1 MEIKSLHDFLQVNIS
16 QGNFTHTSLNGGKYF
31 IKQEDFETFYKLYY
45 ESVFEDRDKQYLSE
59 KNTHIGCMRIDFD
72 FIYEK
77 EIKTHQHT
85 QEQVL
90 NFVKAY
96 IEQIKQYLVIPNQFD
111 IFIMEKRIPTLDVKK
126 NKMKSGI
133 HIIIPKIN
141 TTSLVEQS
149 IRRNLLKYMPDY
161 FQGLPLTE
169 TWEKIYDEAVI
180 KRSVN
185 WMLYGSRKSDLNSK
199 PYEIKY
205 VIQYENQEFTIKKI
219 PEITSSLIKELSI
232 RRDDSEETS
241 LTEKG
246 QQMYSGIQQEP
257 RISGGRAVTPARG
270 RPAVRGDPSS
280 RNSSPQQRIRKE
292 LDPDEKQ
299 YIKDHTLNL
308 NSDRYSVYSE
318 WINVGQCLHNIHL
331 DLLDVFLDFSSQSH
345 DKYNE
350 ADCIQQWNKF
360 TFRNDGDRTSIGSLR
375 YWSRTDNIEGYL
387 HIEKSYIGS
396 LVEKATSCTEHDV
409 AKVIHAKYRDHYK
422 CSDFGKN
429 VWYRWAGHIWVE
441 TDSGVDLQIKLSSDI
456 ADLFQ
461 VRATD
466 YGKDVQGKKCSSTEK
481 DKCGECQ
488 YCRDFK
494 KQMDHLKVVQKL
506 KTTSFKS
513 NTMKECRELFFDEQF
528 TKKVDSNKDL
538 IAFNNGIL
546 DLITFDFRAGKPEDY
561 ISFSTEIDYD
571 IEKTYSDYNEW
582 SNIQTF
588 IKQVLPDNE
597 VRSYFLNHLAT
608 CLVGGNKSQKFHILT
623 GSGSNGKSMLMN
635 LASKALG
642 DYAAVVPISLFTQKR
657 AGSGSAAP
665 EVIRLK
671 GRRFVTMQEPDEKV
685 ALNTGLM
692 KQISSGEKMFAR
704 DLFKSGVEFEVQA
717 KFHLAC
723 NDKPEIHSTD
733 GGTWRRLVVINYT
746 SKFVDKPSESYH
758 YPIDEAIQHSVNSKD
773 WATPFLSYLVSLLKE
788 QRGQKII
795 PPSKVLE
802 YTDEYRN
809 DTDGIAKFMYEKLES
824 CEQGELLTK
833 AQLQSVFKQWKIHN
847 EQLSL
852 TLPELS
858 KRIIEK
864 YGKLTP
870 DGGWTNFKLKD

>member
-1 MEIKSLHDFLQVNIS
+1 MEVKNFNDFLQANVS
-16 QGNFTHTSLNGGKYF
+16 PGAHTHTSLNGGKYF
-31 IKQEDFETFYKLYY
+31 IREENMKQFYDLYY
-45 ESVFEDRDKQYLSE
+45 ESTFEDHDKHYLVE
-59 KNTHIGCMRIDFD
+59 KNTPIGALRVDFD
-72 FIYEK
+72 FIYEP

-90 NFVKAY
+90 SFVKAY
-96 IEQIKQYLVIPNQFD
+96 MGQLKEYIQIPEKVE
-111 IFIMEKRIPTLDVKK
+111 IFIMEKRLPTFDEKK
-126 NKMKSGI
+126 QRSKSGI
-133 HIIIPKIN
+133 HIVIPEVN

-149 IRRNLLKYMPDY
+149 IRRNLLKSMDTH
-161 FQGLPLTE
+161 FKLPLTE
-169 TWEKIYDEAVI
+169 TWEKVYDEAVV

-185 WMLYGSRKSDLNSK
+185 WMIYGSRKSDPNSR
-199 PYEIKY
+199 PYETRY
-205 VIQYENQEFTIKKI
+205 VISYPEFTIQDPPKV
-219 PEITSSLIKELSI
+219 TAALIKRLSV
-232 RRDDSEETS
+232 RRDDSEETP

-246 QQMYSGIQQEP
+246 QQMYAGIQQEP
-257 RISGGRAVTPARG
+257 RISGGRAVTPGRG
-270 RPAVRGDPSS
+270 RPAQRGDKPSS
-280 RNSSPQQRIRKE
+280 RGSSPQQRIRKE

-308 NSDRYSVYSE
+308 NSDRFTGYSE

-331 DLLDVFLDFSSQSH
+331 DLLDVFLDFSSQAEE
-345 DKYNE
+345 KYNE

-360 TFRNDGDRTSIGSLR
+360 TFRNDGDRTGIGSLR
-375 YWSRTDNIEGYL
+375 YWSRIDDIDGYL
-387 HIEKSYIGS
+387 AIEKSYIGS

-429 VWYRWAGHIWVE
+429 VWYRWAGHIWLE

-466 YGKDVQGKKCSSTEK
+466 YGKEVQGKKCSSAEK

-506 KTTSFKS
+506 KTTGFKA

-546 DLITFDFRAGKPEDY
+546 DFTDFSFRAGKPEDY

-571 IEKTYSDYNEW
+571 SERSFTDYPEWSEIEK
-582 SNIQTF
+582 F
-588 IKQVLPDNE
+588 IGQVLPDQE
-597 VRSYFLNHLAT
+597 VRSYFLDHLAT

-635 LASKALG
+635 LTSKALG
-642 DYAAVVPISLFTQKR
+642 DYAAVVPITLFTQKR

-746 SKFVDKPSESYH
+746 SKFVDKPTEPYH
-758 YPIDEAIQHSVNSKD
+758 YPIDESIQHAVGSSQ
-773 WATPFLSYLVSLLKE
+773 WATPFLNYLVHLLKE
-788 QRGQKII
+788 QRGKKIV
-795 PPSKVLE
+795 PPAKVLE

-809 DTDGIAKFMYEKLES
+809 DTDGIAKFLSEKTEY
-824 CEQGELLTK
+824 CEEGEPLIK
-833 AQLQSVFKQWKIHN
+833 AQLQSVFKQWKIQN
-847 EQLSL
+847 EQTGLSL
-852 TLPELS
+852 PDLT
-858 KRIIEK
+858 KRVIEK
-864 YGKLTP
+864 YGKMPTN
-870 DGGWTNFKLKD
+870 GWTNFRLKE

>member
-1 MEIKSLHDFLQVNIS
+1 MDAKNFDEFLQLTKS
-16 QGNFTHTSLNGGKYF
+16 EGAFTHTSLNGGKYF
-31 IKQEDFETFYKLYY
+31 IREEDMSKFYDLYY
-45 ESVFEDRDKQYLSE
+45 ESVFLDQNKHYLVE
-59 KNTHIGCMRIDFD
+59 KNTPIGCLRVDFD
-72 FIYEK
+72 FIYEP

-85 QEQVL
+85 QEQVIS
-90 NFVKAY
+90 FIKAY
-96 IEQIKQYLVIPNQFD
+96 MGQLKEYIQIPSSLE
-111 IFIMEKRIPTLDVKK
+111 IFIMEKRLPTLDTKK
-126 NKMKSGI
+126 QRMKSGI
-133 HIIIPKIN
+133 HIVIPEVN

-149 IRRNLLKYMPDY
+149 IRRNLLKTMDTH
-161 FQGLPLTE
+161 FKLPLTE
-169 TWEKIYDEAVI
+169 TWEKVYDEAVV

-185 WMLYGSRKSDLNSK
+185 WMLYGSRKSDPNSR
-199 PYEIKY
+199 PYETKY
-205 VIQYENQEFTIKKI
+205 VISYPEFTMKEPPK
-219 PEITSSLIKELSI
+219 ITSALIKRLSI
-232 RRDDSEETS
+232 RRDDTEETPM
-241 LTEKG
+241 TEKG
-246 QQMYSGIQQEP
+246 QQMYAGIQTEP
-257 RISGGRAVTPARG
+257 RISGGRAVTPGRG
-270 RPAVRGDPSS
+270 RPATRGAPGS
-280 RNSSPQQRIRKE
+280 RESSPQQRIRKD
-292 LDPDEKQ
+292 LDPEEKQ
-299 YIKDHTLNL
+299 YIKDHALNL
-308 NSDRYSVYSE
+308 NTERFSNYSE

-331 DLLDVFLDFSSQSH
+331 DLLDVFLDFSSQDSE
-345 DKYNE
+345 KYNE

-360 TFRNDGDRTSIGSLR
+360 TFRNDGDRTGIGSLR
-375 YWSRTDNIEGYL
+375 YWSRIDNIEGYL
-387 HIEKSYIGS
+387 LIEKSYIGS

-409 AKVIHAKYRDHYK
+409 AKVIHGKFRDHYK

-441 TDSGVDLQIKLSSDI
+441 TDSGVDLQIKLSSEI

-466 YGKDVQGKKCSSTEK
+466 YGKEVQGKKCASAEK

-488 YCRDFK
+488 YCKDFK

-506 KTTSFKS
+506 KTTSFKA

-546 DLITFDFRAGKPEDY
+546 SLVDFTFRAGKPEDY

-571 IEKTYSDYNEW
+571 EDKKYNEYPEW
-582 SNIQTF
+582 SDIETF
-588 IKQVLPDNE
+588 IEQVLPDYE

-635 LASKALG
+635 LTSKALG
-642 DYAAVVPISLFTQKR
+642 DYAAVVPITLLTQKR

-692 KQISSGEKMFAR
+692 KQISSGEKMYAR

-746 SKFVDKPSESYH
+746 SKFVDKPTEPFH
-758 YPIDEAIQHSVNSKD
+758 FPIDEAIQHAVGSQQ
-773 WATPFLSYLVSLLKE
+773 WATPFLNYLVHLLKE
-788 QRGQKII
+788 QKGQKIV
-795 PPSKVLE
+795 PPGKVLE

-809 DTDGIAKFMYEKLES
+809 DTDGIAKFLSEKTEP
-824 CEQGELLTK
+824 CEEGEPLVK
-833 AQLQSVFKQWKIHN
+833 AQLQSVFKQWKIQN
-847 EQLSL
+847 EQVGLSL
-852 TLPELS
+852 PDLT
-858 KRIIEK
+858 KRLIEK
-864 YGKLTP
+864 YGKMP
-870 DGGWTNFKLKD
+870 PNGWTNFKLKD

>member
-1 MEIKSLHDFLQVNIS
+1 MEAKNFYEFLQANKS
-16 QGNFTHTSLNGGKYF
+16 EGNHTHTSLSGGKYF
-31 IKQEDFETFYKLYY
+31 IKEDDMSKFYDLYY
-45 ESVFEDRDKQYLSE
+45 ESTFEDHDKHYLVE
-59 KNTHIGCMRIDFD
+59 KNTHIGALRVDFD
-72 FIYEK
+72 FVYDA
-77 EIKTHQHT
+77 EIKKHQHT

-90 NFVKAY
+90 SFVKAY
-96 IEQIKQYLVIPNQFD
+96 VGQLKEYIQIPSKLE
-111 IFIMEKRIPTLDVKK
+111 IFIMEKRLPTFDQKK

-133 HIIIPKIN
+133 HIVIPEVN

-149 IRRNLLKYMPDY
+149 IRRNLLKSMDTH
-161 FQGLPLTE
+161 FTLPLTE
-169 TWEKIYDEAVI
+169 TWEKVYDEAVV

-185 WMLYGSRKSDLNSK
+185 WMLYGSRKSDPNSK
-199 PYEIKY
+199 PYETRYI
-205 VIQYENQEFTIKKI
+205 IQVEDGEFSFNEPPKV
-219 PEITSSLIKELSI
+219 SASLIKRLSI
-232 RRDDSEETS
+232 RRNDEDETP

-246 QQMYSGIQQEP
+246 KQMYAGIQTEP

-270 RPAVRGDPSS
+270 RPAQRGAPNS
-280 RNSSPQQRIRKE
+280 RGSSPQQRIRKE

-308 NSDRYSVYSE
+308 NSERYTIYSE
-318 WINVGQCLHNIHL
+318 WVELGICLHNIHL
-331 DLLDVFLDFSSQSH
+331 DLLDVFLDFSSQAEE
-345 DKYNE
+345 KYNE
-350 ADCIQQWNKF
+350 SDCIQKWNSF
-360 TFRNDGDRTSIGSLR
+360 TFRNDGDRTGIGSLR
-375 YWSRTDNIEGYL
+375 YWSRTDNIDGYL
-387 HIEKSYIGS
+387 QIEKSYIGR
-396 LVEKATSCTEHDV
+396 LVEQAASCTEHDV

-429 VWYRWAGHIWVE
+429 VWYRWAGHIWLE
-441 TDSGVDLQIKLSSDI
+441 TDSGVDLQVKLSSEI

-461 VRATD
+461 KRATLF
-466 YGKDVQGKKCSSTEK
+466 GLEVEGKKCSAAEK

-494 KQMDHLKVVQKL
+494 KQIDLLKVVLKL
-506 KTTSFKS
+506 KSTSFKA

-546 DLITFDFRAGKPEDY
+546 DLTDFSFRAGKPEDY

-571 IEKTYSDYNEW
+571 EDKKYNEYSEW
-582 SNIQTF
+582 SEIQKF
-588 IKQVLPDNE
+588 IGQVLPDYE
-597 VRSYFLNHLAT
+597 VRTYFLNHLAT

-635 LASKALG
+635 LTSKALG
-642 DYAAVVPISLFTQKR
+642 DYAAVVPITLFTQKR

-692 KQISSGEKMFAR
+692 KQISSGEKMYAR

-746 SKFVDKPSESYH
+746 SKFVDKPTEPYH
-758 YPIDEAIQHSVNSKD
+758 YPIDEAIQHAVGSIQ
-773 WATPFLSYLVSLLKE
+773 WATPFLNYLVYLLKE

-795 PPSKVLE
+795 PPGKVLE

-809 DTDGIAKFMYEKLES
+809 DTDGIAKFLHEKTES
-824 CEQGELLTK
+824 CEEGEPLIK
-833 AQLQSVFKQWKIHN
+833 AQLQSVFKQWKIQN
-847 EQLSL
+847 EQVGLSL
-852 TLPELS
+852 PDLT
-858 KRIIEK
+858 KRVIEK
-864 YGKLTP
+864 YGKMPLN
-870 DGGWTNFKLKD
+870 GWTNFRLKE